1 LWGEKMCDDL
11 PRPDWPID
19 RRIAMAALLEIST
32 AEPDELACGDES
44 DGVTAETARMRILNN
59 DWQKYDD
66 HEEFLKEFDRLCQ

>member
-1 LWGEKMCDDL
+1 MCNDL

-19 RRIAMAALLEIST
+19 RRIAIAALLEIST

-66 HEEFLKEFDRLCQ
+66 HEEFLKEFDRLCS

>member
-1 LWGEKMCDDL
+1 MPEMNSF

-44 DGVTAETARMRILNN
+44 DGVTAEMARMRILNN

>member
-1 LWGEKMCDDL
+1 MSEMNSL

-32 AEPDELACGDES
+32 AEPDELACGDEA

-66 HEEFLKEFDRLCQ
+66 HEEFLKESDRLCQ